1 MFDFQEELKKLPDKP
16 GVYLM
21 KDENG
26 AIIYVGKA
34 RVLKNRVR
42 QYFQLSAAHTPK
54 VAAMVAKISEFE
66 YIVTDTELE
75 SLILECNLI
84 KELKPKFNIL
94 LKDDKNYP
102 YIKITM
108 NEDFPRILMT
118 RRVERDGARYFGPY
132 SNVFSVRESMNL
144 IKKIFPIKTCK
155 RVLPRDIGKSRQ
167 CLNYHIKQCMGPC
180 TGNVDKET
188 YRALMLDVC
197 SFLDGKQ
204 DVVITKMEKQMQDAA
219 QALDFEKAATLR
231 DKLRSLRHI
240 TEEQKVLS
248 LAGVDRDVIGFA
260 ADKTDTCVQVF
271 FVRGGK
277 LLGREFFIIEGTG
290 EGELNDLASSFL
302 KQFYNTVAM
311 IPAEIIIAA
320 EPEDT
325 QVIEDW
331 LSTKRGG
338 RVHVRIP
345 KRGEKMHMVE
355 MVTENARIELNR
367 FNEKMTGGGPVQEG
381 LQGMAELLGMAQK
394 PERLEAYDISNTGT
408 SEMVASMVVFEKG
421 LPAKKEY
428 RRFKIRST
436 DIQNDYAS
444 MQEVLHR
451 RFIRAQAEA
460 EQAEV
465 KKNEA
470 KQAEAEQAQAKQ
482 KETKFSKLPDLI
494 MLDGGI
500 GHVHAVG
507 KVLSELGV
515 TIPVCGMVKDD
526 KHRTR
531 GLILPDREID
541 LSNDLT
547 VLRFVT
553 SIQDEAHR
561 FALEYN
567 KKLRTKRYSK
577 SILDEV
583 DGIGPKRK
591 KALIR
596 HFGSVSRMRQAGI
609 DDLQAVEGISRAV
622 AEKLYEF
629 LKGF

>member
-21 KDENG
+21 KDESG

-42 QYFQLSAAHTPK
+42 QYFQHSAAHTPK
-54 VAAMVAKISEFE
+54 VAAMVAKIREFE

-84 KELKPKFNIL
+84 KEHKPKFNIL

-108 NEDFPRILMT
+108 NEDYPRILMT

-132 SNVFSVRESMNL
+132 SNVFSVRESINL
-144 IKKIFPIKTCK
+144 IKKLFPIKTCK
-155 RVLPRDIGKSRQ
+155 RVLPRDIGKGRP

-188 YRALMLDVC
+188 YRALMQDVC
-197 SFLDGKQ
+197 SFLEGRQ
-204 DVVITKMEKQMQDAA
+204 DAVITRMEKQMQEAA
-219 QALDFEKAATLR
+219 EALDFEKAALLR

-248 LAGVDRDVIGFA
+248 LAGADRDVIGFA

-271 FVRGGK
+271 FIRGGK

-302 KQFYNTVAM
+302 KQFYNKVDM

-325 QVIEDW
+325 QLIEDW
-331 LSTKRGG
+331 LTVKRGG
-338 RVHVRIP
+338 RVRVRIP
-345 KRGEKMHMVE
+345 KRGEKMHLVE

-367 FNEKMTGGGPVQEG
+367 FKEKLAGGGPVQEG
-381 LQGMAELLGMAQK
+381 LQGVAQYLGMEQK

-408 SEMVASMVVFEKG
+408 SEIVASMVVFEKG

-436 DIQNDYAS
+436 GIQNDYAS
-444 MQEVLHR
+444 MQEVIYR
-451 RFIRAQAEA
+451 RFKHAVTET
-460 EQAEV
+460 EQAGDEQTKAE
-465 KKNEA
+465 KKES
-470 KQAEAEQAQAKQ
+470 
-482 KETKFSKLPDLI
+482 KFSKLPDLI
-494 MLDGGI
+494 MLDGGT
-500 GHVHAVG
+500 GHVSAVG
-507 KVLSELGV
+507 QVLSELGI

-531 GLILPDREID
+531 GLVLPGREID
-541 LSNDLT
+541 LTNDLT

-577 SILDEV
+577 SILDEI

-596 HFGSVSRMRQAGI
+596 HFGSVGRMRQAGI
-609 DDLQAVEGISRAV
+609 DDLQAVEGISRAM
-622 AEKLYEF
+622 AERLYEF
-629 LKGF
+629 FRQA

>member
-108 NEDFPRILMT
+108 NEDYPRILMT

-144 IKKIFPIKTCK
+144 VKKLFPIKTCK
-155 RVLPRDIGKSRQ
+155 RVLPRDIGKSRP

-180 TGNVDKET
+180 TGKVDKET

-197 SFLDGKQ
+197 SFLEGKQ
-204 DVVITKMEKQMQDAA
+204 DVIITKMEKQMQDAA
-219 QALDFEKAATLR
+219 EALDFEKAASLR

-271 FVRGGK
+271 FIRGGK

-338 RVHVRIP
+338 RVHVRVP

-381 LQGMAELLGMAQK
+381 LQGVAELLGMEKK

-408 SEMVASMVVFEKG
+408 SEVVASMVVFEKG

-444 MQEVLHR
+444 MQEVLYR
-451 RFIRAQAEA
+451 RFKRAEAEA
-460 EQAEV
+460 EQT
-465 KKNEA
+465 
-470 KQAEAEQAQAKQ
+470 EAEQGKIEAKKPGSEKQ
-482 KETKFSKLPDLI
+482 EKKFSKRPDLI

-500 GHVHAVG
+500 GHVHAVE

-567 KKLRTKRYSK
+567 KKLRKKRYSK
-577 SILDEV
+577 SILDEI

-622 AEKLYEF
+622 AERLYEF

>member
-26 AIIYVGKA
+26 TIIYVGKA
-34 RVLKNRVR
+34 KVLKNRVR
-42 QYFQLSAAHTPK
+42 QYFQHSAAHTPK
-54 VAAMVAKISEFE
+54 VDAMVEKISEFE

-84 KELKPKFNIL
+84 KELRPKFNIL

-108 NEDFPRILMT
+108 NDDYPRILMT

-144 IKKIFPIKTCK
+144 IKKLFPIKTCK
-155 RVLPRDIGKSRQ
+155 RVLPRDIGKSRP
-167 CLNYHIKQCMGPC
+167 CLNYHIKQCIGPC
-180 TGNVDKET
+180 TGKVDKET

-204 DVVITKMEKQMQDAA
+204 DMIITKMEKQMQDAA
-219 QALDFEKAATLR
+219 EALDFEKAASLR

-271 FVRGGK
+271 FIRGGK
-277 LLGREFFIIEGTG
+277 LLGREFFIVEGTG
-290 EGELNDLASSFL
+290 EGDLNDLASSFL

-331 LSTKRGG
+331 LTEKRGG

-345 KRGEKMHMVE
+345 KRGEKMHLVE

-367 FNEKMTGGGPVQEG
+367 FKEKMAGGGPVQEG
-381 LQGMAELLGMAQK
+381 LQGLAQYLGMAQN

-408 SEMVASMVVFEKG
+408 SEIVASMVVFEKG
-421 LPAKKEY
+421 LPAKKDY

-436 DIQNDYAS
+436 DTQNDYAS
-444 MQEVLHR
+444 MQEALYR
-451 RFIRAQAEA
+451 RFKRAEA
-460 EQAEV
+460 EAGQ
-465 KKNEA
+465 
-470 KQAEAEQAQAKQ
+470 Q
-482 KETKFSKLPDLI
+482 ETKFSKLPDLI

-507 KVLSELGV
+507 QVLSELGV

-531 GLILPDREID
+531 GLVQPDREID

-577 SILDEV
+577 SILDEI

-609 DDLQAVEGISRAV
+609 DDLQAVEGIIRAV
-622 AEKLYEF
+622 AERLYEF
-629 LKGF
+629 FRS